1 MELLYI
7 VAGLDFSVI
16 KPDFGLLA
24 WATIVFIIFWLGI
37 GKLAFRPIVN
47 ALNSRAL
54 DIQNSL
60 DAASRAKEDMKH
72 LISENEKI
80 AAEAREEKALIIKE
94 AKEAGN
100 QLVAEAKEKAKEEAH
115 RILVNAKNEIENA
128 KKAAIVD
135 VKNQVGTLAI
145 DIAEKIMRKEL
156 ASNPPQQEYV
166 KKLVD
171 EIKLN

>member
-94 AKEAGN
+94 ANN

>member
-1 MELLYI
+1 VVI
-7 VAGLDFSVI
+7 SIPSFSV
-16 KPDFGLLA
+16 
-24 WATIVFIIFWLGI
+24 
-37 GKLAFRPIVN
+37 
-47 ALNSRAL
+47 
-54 DIQNSL
+54 
-60 DAASRAKEDMKH
+60 
-72 LISENEKI
+72 
-80 AAEAREEKALIIKE
+80 KACSITS
-94 AKEAGN
+94 
-100 QLVAEAKEKAKEEAH
+100 LVAEAKEKAKEEAH